1 MLSSFLDSTSNH
13 RTDAYGGSVENRARF
28 GLEALKSVLEV
39 WGPKRVAI
47 KLVPA
52 GGGNDVG

>member
-1 MLSSFLDSTSNH
+1 
-13 RTDAYGGSVENRARF
+13 
-28 GLEALKSVLEV
+28 LEVLEV
-39 WGPKRVAI
+39 AVSVFGPKRVAI